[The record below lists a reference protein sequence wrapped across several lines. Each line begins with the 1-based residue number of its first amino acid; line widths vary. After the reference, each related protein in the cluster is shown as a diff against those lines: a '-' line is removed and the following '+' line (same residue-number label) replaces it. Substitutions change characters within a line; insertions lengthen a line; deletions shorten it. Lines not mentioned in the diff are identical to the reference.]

1 MSELVSFK
9 GWVPTVNGRLSYKII
24 GESRHPTIADY
35 ANVATPEY
43 QFVLAIQSR
52 NTTDVL
58 FHWLLA
64 KFFQVSGDF
73 TFVFCARARRGSK
86 SPDDPLIGRVYVV
99 RPGSDSSI
107 QLKEKMPNWLHS
119 LRGAELGVGKA
130 ELCNLFGSL
139 HRELTS
145 ICDFRANVIL
155 HRNGIISISKI
166 AYSDDEI
173 YQNTLRYANNDHVEI
188 DSMWA
193 DQIYYF
199 VRDISHQHQHHSP
212 DADTMITTYR
222 VRGRSME
229 WSNRVIYSLYF
240 YIINSKRRLE
250 PTEQVRVLGVLAYL
264 NSFKQIATEQAAT
277 SKLPLQMPVFNDQAT
292 KDSINAT
299 KSYLDLKFSEKKQ
312 NSDKYRTVLFTIAAT
327 LLTLVNF
334 VSGFADPEVTPA
346 KWVGALADF
355 VKVNAYICLAPP
367 AIILVWWLSDVFL
380 VPNYEA
386 KRDAVRLGFAN
397 RRVFAAVTIPIAL
410 LILYAAWRVNII
422 ATVSLLHNAADG
434 DGSMPRFRCPDIRA

>member
-1 MSELVSFK
+1 MSELLSLK

-24 GESRHPTIADY
+24 GESRHPTMAEY
-35 ANVATPEY
+35 ANVGTPEY

-64 KFFQVSGDF
+64 KFFQISGDF
-73 TFVFCARARRGSK
+73 NFVFCARARRGSK
-86 SPDDPLIGRVYVV
+86 SPDDPLIGRIYVV

-107 QLKEKMPNWLHS
+107 QLKEKMQGWLHS
-119 LRGAELGVGKA
+119 LRSAEYGVEKA
-130 ELCNLFGSL
+130 ELCKLFGSL
-139 HRELTS
+139 HLELTN
-145 ICDFRANVIL
+145 ICDLRANVIL
-155 HRNGIISISKI
+155 HRNGMISISKMSF
-166 AYSDDEI
+166 SDDEI
-173 YQNTLRYANNDHVEI
+173 YQNSLQYANNDHVEI
-188 DSMWA
+188 ESLWA
-193 DQIYYF
+193 DQLYYF

-222 VRGRSME
+222 VRGRSMD
-229 WSNRVIYSLYF
+229 WCNRVIYALYF

-264 NSFKQIATEQAAT
+264 NSFKQVATEQAAL
-277 SKLPLQMPVFNDQAT
+277 SNLPLKMPAFNDQAT

-312 NSDKYRTVLFTIAAT
+312 NSDKYRTVLFTVAAT

-334 VSGFADPEVTPA
+334 VSGFASPNVEPA
-346 KWVGALADF
+346 KWVGDLANF

-367 AIILVWWLSDVFL
+367 AIIMVWWLSDMFL

-397 RRVFAAVTIPIAL
+397 RRVFAAVLIPLSI
-410 LILYAAWRVNII
+410 LIIYAAWRLTY
-422 ATVSLLHNAADG
+422 ATAVQIVHH
-434 DGSMPRFRCPDIRA
+434 